1 MPELINRLWIICGTV
16 HCDSSFCNSSEKII
30 ETLWNQRFCSLAIF
44 VPGDRLLLIDKFPT
58 YNTNTPISTTIN
70 KKKHILTPSAKWN
83 YPCNTL
89 LHLEINVAAVN
100 WVGGNKRKGRQ
111 KSCTL
116 TQTKLI
122 NNIIPWDPNGIW
134 INSPWGWKPNGLLT
148 QRQWG

>member
-58 YNTNTPISTTIN
+58 YNTNPPISTTIN
-70 KKKHILTPSAKWN
+70 NKNTPSAKWN

-100 WVGGNKRKGRQ
+100 WVGGNKRKGRK
-111 KSCTL
+111 KSCIL

-122 NNIIPWDPNGIW
+122 NNYSSSPNRLW
-134 INSPWGWKPNGLLT
+134 VKSPWGRRPNGLLT
-148 QRQWG
+148 PKPWGQEE